1 MRFDRF
7 SPLLNCGTPVG
18 LGRPAASGCR
28 SIGALVGIFLLVGC
42 ESSPISNAWWN
53 SFLDPTETGNFRENV
68 VHDIQRTISFRDTP
82 PGVAG
87 AVDPTPDDLV
97 ATVEEYTLG
106 TGDTLLIR
114 MLDFLQVD
122 AETEIQ
128 QTVDELGYIDVPQL
142 GWLHVEGMTAREL
155 QAEIIARAKDA
166 GIYHVDESPTVTVLV
181 ANQQQRIY
189 NLDGAVRA
197 PGSYR
202 ILRPDFRL
210 REAIVQGGG
219 LDETAKVIY
228 ISRGGPRHKQIKD
241 RAPTPPR
248 QAGGTDQQ
256 QVPPVSPTLMAEMIP
271 SPAGASAS
279 DKTAPETSRPSVPG
293 AVALPEDAERELQ
306 EALAPSSPAAASP
319 AIPPGRSAEPDS
331 GPSLSTPAPRL
342 PSFIFVN
349 DKFIEAPAPGEPSAE
364 TPPAAPPTPGPQA
377 GPGRPPAALPSSE
390 PVDWEALAAE
400 DQHRVIRIPADKLRS
415 GDPNYDIVIRHQD
428 WIRVD
433 PGPTGLYYMDGHVS
447 RPGPYSLSGEE
458 ITLTQA
464 IAAAGGFDPLAWPTR
479 CEIRRRLDGD
489 REEIT
494 QWDLAR
500 ILDGRDPDLFIKRHD
515 VIRVGTH
522 AVAPFLFTLR
532 NAFRLTYGFGFIYD
546 RNFADIDAYGGDI
559 NPKLRRRQERE
570 QLFQRVF

>member
-1 MRFDRF
+1 MVR
-7 SPLLNCGTPVG
+7 SSGW
-18 LGRPAASGCR
+18 GCR
-28 SIGALVGIFLLVGC
+28 TIGVLVAALLLAGC

-106 TGDTLLIR
+106 PGDTLLIR
-114 MLDFLQVD
+114 MLDFLQID
-122 AETEIQ
+122 AETELQ
-128 QTVDELGYIDVPQL
+128 QTVDDLGYIDVPQL
-142 GWLHVEGMTAREL
+142 GWLHVEGMSAREL
-155 QAEIIARAKDA
+155 QAEIIARAKEA
-166 GIYHVDESPTVTVLV
+166 GIYHEDESPTVTVLV
-181 ANQQQRIY
+181 ANQQQRMY

-210 REAIVQGGG
+210 REAIVLGGG

-228 ISRGGPRHKQIKD
+228 VSRGGPRLKQVKD
-241 RAPTPPR
+241 RPGTPGR
-248 QAGGTDQQ
+248 SATSGTDQGE
-256 QVPPVSPTLMAEMIP
+256 VPPVSPTLMAEMAA
-271 SPAGASAS
+271 SPAGTPAE
-279 DKTAPETSRPSVPG
+279 DPEAARTSRPSPPG
-293 AVALPEDAERELQ
+293 AVALPEDAQRELQ
-306 EALAPSSPAAASP
+306 EALSPAAPASQAPETTP
-319 AIPPGRSAEPDS
+319 ARRAEPDS
-331 GPSLSTPAPRL
+331 AVAPAPASSPRL

-349 DKFIEAPAPGEPSAE
+349 DKFIEAPAPAEPSAE
-364 TPPAAPPTPGPQA
+364 NPQAAPAAPAPQA
-377 GPGRPPAALPSSE
+377 GPGGPPPASPSTE

-415 GDPNYDIVIRHQD
+415 GDPGCDIVIRHQD

-433 PGPTGLYYMDGHVS
+433 PGPVGLYYMDGHVN

-500 ILDGRDPDLFIKRHD
+500 ILDGRDPDLFIKRND

-559 NPKLRRRQERE
+559 NPNLRRRQERE